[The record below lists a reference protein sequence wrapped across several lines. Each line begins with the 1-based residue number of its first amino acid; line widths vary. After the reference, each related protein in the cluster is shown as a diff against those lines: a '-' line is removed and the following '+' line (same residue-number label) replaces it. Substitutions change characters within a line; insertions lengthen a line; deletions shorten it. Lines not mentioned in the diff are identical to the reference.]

1 MKGFVYTGTL
11 SAEELRALRDE
22 LGLSTQISWDI
33 ARLDFSDELRDAGS
47 AFGPKAELR
56 WERIDDRR
64 FRVILLTDVL
74 RENVP
79 LEPIEGEWTV
89 EEIKTRLV
97 DLCASQFSPQ
107 FHKYPGVDA
116 SSARLRCRVFYRDGV
131 ALFVSP
137 QEVIEDETS

>member
-1 MKGFVYTGTL
+1 VKGFVYTGTI
-11 SAEELRALRDE
+11 SGEELRALRGK
-22 LGLSTQISWDI
+22 LGLSTQISWDL
-33 ARLDFSDELRDAGS
+33 ARLDFSDDLRDAGL
-47 AFGPKAELR
+47 AFGPEAELR
-56 WERIDDRR
+56 WERIDERR
-64 FRVILLTDVL
+64 FRVILLADES
-74 RENVP
+74 RELP
-79 LEPIEGEWTV
+79 LLDPIAGEWTL

-137 QEVIEDETS
+137 REVIKDETA

>member
-11 SAEELRALRDE
+11 STEELRALRDE
-22 LGLSTQISWDI
+22 LGLSTQISWDL

-47 AFGPKAELR
+47 AFGPEAELR
-56 WERIDDRR
+56 WERIDERR

-89 EEIKTRLV
+89 EKIETLLV
-97 DLCASQFSPQ
+97 DLSASQYSPQ
-107 FHKYPGVDA
+107 FHKYPGVGVSRA
-116 SSARLRCRVFYRDGV
+116 GLCCLFSQDGV

-137 QEVIEDETS
+137 REVIEDETS